1 MRCTCLLLPKADIAP
16 IEIWALG
23 CVSFLTR
30 RLVATCYDLKLQKA
44 WSFRGHMKR
53 REFITFIGGA
63 AAALQKID
71 RGKNSTNGPKA
82 PPR

>member
-1 MRCTCLLLPKADIAP
+1 MR
-16 IEIWALG
+16 
-23 CVSFLTR
+23 
-30 RLVATCYDLKLQKA
+30 
-44 WSFRGHMKR
+44 R

-82 PPR
+82 LPAVRRISGDFRTYHARCWHSPLFQSDPLFEEIGRVG